1 MADRELTATAA
12 DDHEEMATQRPIVVL
27 SHPEFVAA
35 VRQALRDYAR
45 PDRLAGNPLL
55 SSRLVS
61 DRAQDQS
68 STETLRA
75 LLRLS
80 AEELN
85 THPRDQRLY
94 RALYRTFLNPA
105 ATQEQA
111 ADLLG
116 LPFSTYRAHLR
127 EGTKRVADLL
137 WQRELYGTDGLA
149 TARSANTT

>member
-1 MADRELTATAA
+1 
-12 DDHEEMATQRPIVVL
+12 
-27 SHPEFVAA
+27 
-35 VRQALRDYAR
+35 
-45 PDRLAGNPLL
+45 LAGNALL

-68 STETLRA
+68 STETLRT
-75 LLRLS
+75 LLRLTS
-80 AEELN
+80 EELN

-127 EGTKRVADLL
+127 AGTKRVADLL
-137 WQRELYGTDGLA
+137 WQRELYGTAGLA
-149 TARSANTT
+149 TARGATATRQ